1 MKLDLELMVDWLE
14 VEAGEPKRGQ
24 GAALFFSFDR
34 QTRAQPLGI
43 RLESMSMQEA
53 TRIAKAI
60 NAILDGHAVT
70 IHDGSEAA

>member
-1 MKLDLELMVDWLE
+1 MKLDLELMVDWLD

-34 QTRAQPLGI
+34 QTRSQPLGI
-43 RLESMSMQEA
+43 RVSDMTMEQAS
-53 TRIAKAI
+53 RIAKAI

-70 IHDGSEAA
+70 IHDGREAA